1 MVFPLFELAVGHGF
15 SPAETM
21 GTPTSAQRSSMTNA
35 LRNVRHMSVMKRHH
49 YRGQF
54 RQADRPDYVVSDV
67 DPVFAATLVIARRA
81 SAETDSEIATSC

>member
-1 MVFPLFELAVGHGF
+1 MRLVGSAHEHDLLAGIARV
-15 SPAETM
+15 M
-21 GTPTSAQRSSMTNA
+21 QRLLDRRVVA
-35 LRNVRHMSVMKRHH
+35 LP
-49 YRGQF
+49 GQF